1 MKIIERYITKQLKN
15 KLFKGKVVIIYGP
28 RQAGKTTFL
37 KNFLQDFKN
46 TSTSG
51 NDVPLSTRY
60 INCDIPENI
69 DGLSPKSAGKLREF
83 IGNYKLVVLDEA
95 QRIFDIGRTLKI
107 LVDEYPEMQIIA
119 TGSSSFDLE
128 NKLAE
133 PLTGRH
139 YDFMMLPPMYSE
151 LSSLYSDRTEL
162 IGSLDNRLLYGSY
175 PEIIF
180 PKEGDNRR
188 ERIKSI
194 AEDYAMKDILAFE
207 GVRKS
212 DNIMKLLKALA
223 YQMGQEVSYKELAQN
238 FGLSIQTI
246 ERYIGILEKAF
257 IVFRLQPYVNNK
269 RISLRRSRKIYFWD
283 TGLRNALIN
292 NFESLELR
300 PDKGALFENYIVA
313 ELRKKDF
320 SRFLAQNFYFWRAY
334 DGEEV
339 DIVLEQDGKLLG
351 YEIKWKHDKD
361 ILKKSAD
368 APVKEVKIITAEN
381 YMKFLK

>member
-1 MKIIERYITKQLKN
+1 MKIIDRYITKQLKD

-37 KNFLQDFKN
+37 KNFLQDFEN
-46 TSTSG
+46 
-51 NDVPLSTRY
+51 TRY
-60 INCDIPENI
+60 INCDVPENI

-83 IGNYKLVVLDEA
+83 IGDYKLVILDES
-95 QRIFDIGRTLKI
+95 QRIFDVGRTLKI
-107 LVDEYPEMQIIA
+107 LVDEYPKMQIIA

-139 YDFMMLPPMYSE
+139 YDFMMLPPMWSE
-151 LSSLYSDRTEL
+151 LTFLYSDRTEL
-162 IGSLDNRLLYGSY
+162 ISSLENRLLYGSY

-180 PKEGDNRR
+180 PKDGDDRK

-194 AEDYAMKDILAFE
+194 AGDYAMKDILAFE
-207 GVRKS
+207 GVRKA

-246 ERYIGILEKAF
+246 ERYIDILEKAF

-269 RISLRRSRKIYFWD
+269 RVSLRRTRKIYFWD

-292 NFESLELR
+292 NFESLDLR
-300 PDKGALFENYIVA
+300 PDKGALFENYIIS
-313 ELRKKDF
+313 ELRKKNF
-320 SRFLAQNFYFWRAY
+320 SQFSSQNFYFWRAY
-334 DGEEV
+334 DGEEI
-339 DIVLEQDGKLLG
+339 DIVLEKDGKLVG
-351 YEIKWKHDKD
+351 YECKWKTDKD
-361 ILKKSAD
+361 ILKKSTD
-368 APVKEVKIITAEN
+368 APIKEVAIITSEN
-381 YMKFLK
+381 YMKFLE

>member
-1 MKIIERYITKQLKN
+1 MKIIDRYITKQLKD

-37 KNFLQDFKN
+37 KNFLKDF
-46 TSTSG
+46 TSTK
-51 NDVPLSTRY
+51 TRY
-60 INCDIPENI
+60 ISCDVPENI
-69 DGLSPKSAGKLREF
+69 EGLSPKSASKLREF
-83 IGNYKLVVLDEA
+83 IGDYKLVVFDEA
-95 QRIFDIGRTLKI
+95 QRILDIGMTLKI
-107 LVDEYPEMQIIA
+107 LVDEYPEIQIIA

-139 YDFMMLPPMYSE
+139 YDFMMFPPMWSE

-162 IGSLDNRLLYGSY
+162 ISSIESRLLYGSY

-180 PKEGDNRR
+180 PKDGDDRR

-212 DNIMKLLKALA
+212 DSIMKLLKALA

-246 ERYIGILEKAF
+246 DRYIDILEKAF

-269 RISLRRSRKIYFWD
+269 RVSLRRTRKIYF
-283 TGLRNALIN
+283 
-292 NFESLELR
+292 
-300 PDKGALFENYIVA
+300 
-313 ELRKKDF
+313 
-320 SRFLAQNFYFWRAY
+320 
-334 DGEEV
+334 
-339 DIVLEQDGKLLG
+339 
-351 YEIKWKHDKD
+351 
-361 ILKKSAD
+361 
-368 APVKEVKIITAEN
+368 
-381 YMKFLK
+381 

>member
-1 MKIIERYITKQLKN
+1 MKIIDRYITKQLKD

-37 KNFLQDFKN
+37 KNFLQDFEN
-46 TSTSG
+46 
-51 NDVPLSTRY
+51 TRY
-60 INCDIPENI
+60 ISCDVPENI
-69 DGLSPKSAGKLREF
+69 EGLSPKSAGKLKEF
-83 IGNYKLVVLDEA
+83 IGDYKLIVLDEA
-95 QRIFDIGRTLKI
+95 QRILHIGRTLKI

-151 LSSLYSDRTEL
+151 LTSVYSDRTEL
-162 IGSLDNRLLYGSY
+162 IGSLENRLLYGSY

-180 PKEGDNRR
+180 PKDGDNRK

-194 AEDYAMKDILAFE
+194 SEDYAMKDILSFE
-207 GVRKS
+207 GIRKS

-223 YQMGQEVSYKELAQN
+223 YQMGQEVSYKELAGN

-246 ERYIGILEKAF
+246 DRYIDILEKAF

-283 TGLRNALIN
+283 NGLRNALIN
-292 NFESLELR
+292 NFESLSLR
-300 PDKGALFENYIVA
+300 TDKGALFENYIVS
-313 ELRKKDF
+313 ELRKKNF
-320 SRFLAQNFYFWRAY
+320 SQTLYQNFYFWRAY
-334 DGEEV
+334 DSEEI
-339 DIVLEQDGKLLG
+339 DIVLEKDGKIIG
-351 YEIKWKHDKD
+351 YECKWKSDKD
-361 ILKKSAD
+361 IIKKSSD
-368 APVKEVKIITAEN
+368 APIKEAEVITVEN
-381 YMKFLK
+381 YMKFLE

>member
-1 MKIIERYITKQLKN
+1 MKIIDRYIKKELKD

-37 KNFLQDFKN
+37 KNFLQDFEN
-46 TSTSG
+46 
-51 NDVPLSTRY
+51 TRY
-60 INCDIPENI
+60 INCDIPENT
-69 DGLSPKSAGKLREF
+69 DGLSPKSVTRLREF
-83 IGNYKLVVLDEA
+83 IGDYKLVVFDEA

-151 LSSLYSDRTEL
+151 LISLYSDRTE
-162 IGSLDNRLLYGSY
+162 IICSLENRLLYGSY

-180 PKEGDNRR
+180 PKDGDKTR

-194 AEDYAMKDILAFE
+194 AEDYSMKDILGFE
-207 GVRKS
+207 GIRKS
-212 DNIMKLLKALA
+212 DTIMKLLKALA
-223 YQMGQEVSYKELAQN
+223 YQMGQEISYKEIAQN

-246 ERYIGILEKAF
+246 DRYIDILEKAF

-269 RISLRRSRKIYFWD
+269 RISLRRTRKIYFWD

-292 NFESLELR
+292 NFESLSLR

-313 ELRKKDF
+313 ELRKKNF
-320 SRFLAQNFYFWRAY
+320 SYFSSQNFYFWRAY
-334 DGEEV
+334 DGEEI
-339 DIVLEQDGKLLG
+339 DIILEKDGKITG
-351 YEIKWKHDKD
+351 YECKWKSDKD
-361 ILKKSAD
+361 IIKKSSD
-368 APVKEVKIITAEN
+368 APVKEIEIITSEN
-381 YMKFLK
+381 YMKFLG